1 MIIASSHLL
10 QACLLSY
17 LISILPS
24 NLWLQPITSC
34 VMQHE
39 LNLEVD
45 NSRDKLDKNQV
56 LLSFKVA
63 LYSKH
68 KLG

>member
-1 MIIASSHLL
+1 
-10 QACLLSY
+10 
-17 LISILPS
+17 
-24 NLWLQPITSC
+24 
-34 VMQHE
+34 MQHE